1 MMIGSSSYVVAV
13 LCAMATTAAGFAP
26 PAATHLHLSLASKLQ
41 TTSTA
46 ATMLHALPPQKPLNE
61 YVSPTMVP
69 PYFGYDLTDS
79 SKGINQIE
87 ITGYVVGAPIDDL
100 FKTASDFTEDSAMW
114 NLLIKDFPQPVYRSG
129 NPNGVGDIRDFVW
142 ESSNNQYVEML
153 TYSDPDAHTFVYTL
167 HASAT
172 IGYTLNSCITYVS
185 FVDEPDKNRVK
196 VIWRGIFQPGFP
208 FPAFAIKKG
217 QTKAMNINIETL
229 QKLYPVEK

>member
-1 MMIGSSSYVVAV
+1 MIGSSSYVVAV

-26 PAATHLHLSLASKLQ
+26 AATHLHLSPASNLQ
-41 TTSTA
+41 TTGTD
-46 ATMLHALPPQKPLNE
+46 ATMLQALPPQKPLNE

-69 PYFGYDLTDS
+69 PYFGYDLMDS

-142 ESSNNQYVEML
+142 ESSKNQYVEML

-185 FVDEPDKNRVK
+185 FIDEPD
-196 VIWRGIFQPGFP
+196 
-208 FPAFAIKKG
+208 
-217 QTKAMNINIETL
+217 ETL
-229 QKLYPVEK
+229 LQ